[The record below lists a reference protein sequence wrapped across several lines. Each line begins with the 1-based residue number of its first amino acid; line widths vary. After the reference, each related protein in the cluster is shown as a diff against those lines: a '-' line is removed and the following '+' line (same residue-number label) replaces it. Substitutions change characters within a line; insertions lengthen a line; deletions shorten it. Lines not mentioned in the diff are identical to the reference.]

1 MSFSRTPSTRQL
13 SIGLTVLRLALGAT
27 FIMHGGQKLFIYG
40 FAGVSGSFAQLGI
53 PMPGLLGPF
62 VSLVEFF
69 GGIAIVFGLLTRLA
83 ALGLAGN
90 MIVAILTVHLK
101 AGFFNPGGVEFPLSL
116 LAAAATLAITGAGA
130 FSLDALIGK
139 TSSEKQAVSVETAP
153 STRRK
158 AA

>member
-90 MIVAILTVHLK
+90 TIVALLTVPLK

>member
-1 MSFSRTPSTRQL
+1 MSFSRTPSARQL

-40 FAGVSGSFAQLGI
+40 FAGVSGSFAQMGI

-90 MIVAILTVHLK
+90 MIVALLTVHLK

-139 TSSEKQAVSVETAP
+139 TSSEKQVVSVETAP